1 MDADE
6 LPLTVPYQSALP
18 TFPHEISV
26 SSTARLQVWRRQM
39 ASNVWA
45 RRLDRVNVLGSDVY
59 GHTGCVNALSW
70 SQNGELLISGGDDQQ
85 LRVWRMDHSSDT
97 QNEYPFACQTVI
109 DTGHSA
115 NIFNAHMLP
124 SSTRIATVAGDKQV
138 RVFDVGESVGRSP
151 SGNEMSYSTRQACI
165 HVLRCHTRRTKR
177 IITEDS
183 PDFFLTVAEDGEVR
197 QHDLRTPHSCTRGG
211 CPAPLVRLPHELS
224 TIALSPLTPYQ
235 FVVGGES
242 PFVSVV
248 AASQTNEPDVHVLEA
263 HLFDRRHVGRHLQEE
278 WGMSPAVD
286 DVTTCVRRFS
296 RYSRAPGE
304 AKGYEHITGARMS
317 AWNGHE
323 VPFNSDAVYIYST
336 RDEPGESSTDRNSSI
351 LPPNS
356 ERGGESL
363 AESPSKTHNDDGRD
377 GEEAQGILE
386 NLQEDE
392 ETEMEAEDLFD
403 DSEDNDDVL
412 ADGPESDDDQRV
424 LSTADMHPD
433 APVVYPR
440 MRFYGHCNVETVKD
454 GECPQKAS
462 MCAQWVINGDSSAVN
477 FLGPYDEYV
486 TSGSD
491 DGNFFIWKKSTGE
504 LVDVLEGD
512 SSVVNVIEGHPTLPL
527 VAVSGID
534 ATIKVKSF
542 QLATTPLLKDSPQLF
557 APARGPAAH
566 SKYRNATSIVKR
578 NARASRRGINHSAN
592 LQLAR
597 LIMHH
602 HDRALEV
609 LQSTEDETSADSEAR
624 LAHCI
629 NQ

>member
-1 MDADE
+1 MDADDE
-6 LPLTVPYQSALP
+6 LPLALYQSTLP
-18 TFPHEISV
+18 GSAPEILP
-26 SSTARLQVWRRQM
+26 STAKSQLWRRQM
-39 ASNVWA
+39 TSNVWA

-70 SQNGELLISGGDDQQ
+70 SQNGELLISSGDDQQ
-85 LRVWRMDHSSDT
+85 LRVWRMDPSSDT

-115 NIFNAHMLP
+115 NVFNAHMLP

-151 SGNEMSYSTRQACI
+151 SGNEMRYTRQACI
-165 HVLRCHTRRTKR
+165 RVLRCHSGRTKR

-197 QHDLRTPHSCTRGG
+197 QHDLRTPHSCGRGV
-211 CPAPLVRLPHELS
+211 CPAPLVKLPHELS

-242 PFVSVV
+242 PF
-248 AASQTNEPDVHVLEA
+248 A
-263 HLFDRRHVGRHLQEE
+263 HLFDRRHIGRHIQEE

-296 RYSRAPGE
+296 RHSRALGE
-304 AKGYEHITGARMS
+304 TKGYEHITGARMS

-323 VPFNSDAVYIYST
+323 LLLSYNSDAVYLYST
-336 RDEPGESSTDRNSSI
+336 RDEPGGSPTDRNSCI

-356 ERGGESL
+356 GKRAQSV
-363 AESPSKTHNDDGRD
+363 AELPSKTHGESKDAD
-377 GEEAQGILE
+377 EEAQE
-386 NLQEDE
+386 EDQEAGMDVD
-392 ETEMEAEDLFD
+392 DLLD
-403 DSEDNDDVL
+403 DSEDNDDLL
-412 ADGPESDDDQRV
+412 ADDPEIDEDGRSE
-424 LSTADMHPD
+424 LTIDMHPD
-433 APVVYPR
+433 APVIYPR
-440 MRFYGHCNVETVKD
+440 MRFSGHCNVETVKD
-454 GECPQKAS
+454 
-462 MCAQWVINGDSSAVN
+462 VN

-491 DGNFFIWKKSTGE
+491 DGNFFIWKKSNGE

-512 SSVVNVIEGHPTLPL
+512 DSVVNVIEGHPTLPL

-534 ATIKVKSF
+534 TTIK
-542 QLATTPLLKDSPQLF
+542 LF
-557 APARGPAAH
+557 APARGPATH
-566 SKYRNATSIVKR
+566 SKYRNATSIMKR
-578 NARASRRGINHSAN
+578 NARASRRGINHSTN

-609 LQSTEDETSADSEAR
+609 LRGTEDGDAEADSESR
-624 LAHCI
+624 LAQCI